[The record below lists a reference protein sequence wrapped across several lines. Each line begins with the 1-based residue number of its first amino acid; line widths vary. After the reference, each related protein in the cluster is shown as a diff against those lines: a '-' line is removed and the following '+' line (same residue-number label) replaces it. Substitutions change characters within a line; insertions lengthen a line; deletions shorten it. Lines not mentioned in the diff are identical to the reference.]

1 MNYLENPW
9 TRYLSQDNLAKFESR
24 TILKRLIEAKSAL
37 SRLDGYLVAIPNQ
50 AILITTLGLHE
61 AKDSSEI
68 ENIVTTLDELFRL
81 DVEKEFSDPAT
92 KEVRDYCLALMTG
105 FSKVRESGI
114 IRLNDLLEIQS
125 VIKGDREGIRTRP
138 GTIIANQGTGAIVHV
153 PPKDR
158 ETIISLLEN
167 LLQYVNDD
175 SLMDLDPF
183 IKMAI
188 FHSQFEAIHPFYD
201 GNGRTGRIL
210 NVLYLVL
217 KGQLRFPALYLSR
230 YIIQHKSEYYRLL
243 KDVGNNVN
251 WEQWILFILDAVLNT
266 SQTTLFMVE
275 QIREQMQQNKL
286 LIRET
291 LGKKYSVELLN
302 HLYKNPYTTV
312 LLLSNDLSI
321 NDKTARQY
329 LEKLCERGVL
339 ERITKQK
346 RHYYLNRPLLKLLS
360 DYPDKTSSENIS

>member
-1 MNYLENPW
+1 MEDLKQQW
-9 TRYLSQDNLAKFESR
+9 TRYLPPDRLEVFESTR
-24 TILKRLIEAKSAL
+24 ILKRLLEAKSAL

-68 ENIVTTLDELFRL
+68 ENIVTTMDELFRL
-81 DVEKEFSDPAT
+81 VIEKEIFDPAT
-92 KEVRDYCLALMTG
+92 KEVRDYSLALMTG
-105 FSKVRESGI
+105 FSRVQKNGVLRF
-114 IRLNDLLEIQS
+114 NDLLEIQS
-125 VIKGDREGIRTRP
+125 VIKGDREGIRNRP
-138 GTIIANQGTGAIVHV
+138 GTVIANQGSGTIVHV
-153 PPKDR
+153 PPQDR
-158 ETIISLLEN
+158 ETIVSLLEN
-167 LLQYVNDD
+167 LLEYMNDD
-175 SLMDLDPF
+175 LLLDVDPL

-217 KGQLRFPALYLSR
+217 KRQLRFPALYLSR

-243 KDVGNNVN
+243 KDVGNNIN
-251 WEQWILFILDAVLNT
+251 WEQWILFILDAVLHT
-266 SQTTLFMVE
+266 SQTTLLMVE
-275 QIREQMQQNKL
+275 QIREQMQRNKL
-286 LIRET
+286 QIREI

-321 NDKTARQY
+321 NDKTSRSY
-329 LEKLCERGVL
+329 LEKLCKHGVL
-339 ERITKQK
+339 ERITKQN
-346 RHYYLNRPLLKLLS
+346 RHYYLNKPLLKLLR
-360 DYPDKTSSENIS
+360 DYPEQ